1 MKVNLI
7 TGNRKS
13 GTTVLARLIDNEHIY
28 VASSETHYHNLEKVK
43 SLVKKGEFSQKDV
56 QKYFNYN
63 LHLKQISL
71 DETAYKELILQ
82 GVSSLDS
89 IYDYISLHVRSLIA
103 ASNFNNR
110 EQEIFFIKNVGGEI
124 SKNVS
129 NFLKAFPE
137 SKIISITRDP
147 RFILK
152 SIIKDR
158 KKNNRQLSFAQ
169 KLRYAFEAQR
179 SANQQRALKNNK
191 FIYTVDFEDL
201 RSNHGDEVKNIL
213 AFCKLPFTRINE
225 ITSINGE
232 KTNTATHSLKA
243 KKGEVRFSS
252 SKLYED
258 LSLLDFIICSS
269 VKAIFIFINSY
280 LSLKNVYKKIN
291 SKP

>member
-43 SLVKKGEFSQKDV
+43 SLVKKGEFNQKDV

-71 DETAYKELILQ
+71 NETAYKELILQ

-89 IYDYISLHVRSLIA
+89 VYDYISLHVRSLIA
-103 ASNFNNR
+103 SSNFNKR

-158 KKNNRQLSFAQ
+158 KKNNRPLSFAQ

-179 SANQQRALKNNK
+179 SVNQQEVLKNNK
-191 FIYTVDFEDL
+191 FVYTVDFEDL
-201 RSNHGDEVKNIL
+201 RSNHIDEVKNIL
-213 AFCKLPFTRINE
+213 AFCKLPFTGINE
-225 ITSINGE
+225 ITTINAD

-252 SKLYED
+252 SKLYEN
-258 LSLLDFIICSS
+258 LSLPDFIICSS
-269 VKAIFIFINSY
+269 VKAIFIFINLY